1 MPPRL
6 TLREI
11 QARRQRTEEGVA
23 RFESLNMQFAQ
34 EVMARAAQ
42 GRAGMAGIADALEG
56 DASWQRRQ
64 EGIRQ
69 EMAAAIEM
77 IREGMP
83 KTTIDVVE

>member
-11 QARRQRTEEGVA
+11 QARRQRAEKGIA
-23 RFESLNMQFAQ
+23 CFKSLMMQFSA
-34 EVMARAAQ
+34 EKDARTQ
-42 GRAGMAGIADALEG
+42 GGPADVVRAIG
-56 DASWQRRQ
+56 DASWERRVEELQR
-64 EGIRQ
+64 

-83 KTTIDVVE
+83 RNTIQVNDE